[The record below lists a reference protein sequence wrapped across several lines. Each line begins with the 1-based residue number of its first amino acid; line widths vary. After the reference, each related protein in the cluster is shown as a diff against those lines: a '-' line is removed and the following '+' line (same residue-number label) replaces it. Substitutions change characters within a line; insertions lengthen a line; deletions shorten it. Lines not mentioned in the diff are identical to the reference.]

1 MFRNMEYVYCV
12 YKERS
17 FSKAAEKLHI
27 AQPSLSAMIRK
38 EEEQAGA
45 PIFERKTRPVSLTP
59 FGIEFIR
66 GIEQIYELEN
76 HLHDMADELRTLQSG
91 IVSIGVPD
99 ASAGRGGGARA
110 HRGL

>member
-38 EEEQAGA
+38 EEE
-45 PIFERKTRPVSLTP
+45 RPSL
-59 FGIEFIR
+59 
-66 GIEQIYELEN
+66 
-76 HLHDMADELRTLQSG
+76 SG
-91 IVSIGVPD
+91 RPGPSP
-99 ASAGRGGGARA
+99 
-110 HRGL
+110 

>member
-45 PIFERKTRPVSLTP
+45 PIFERKTRPVS
-59 FGIEFIR
+59 
-66 GIEQIYELEN
+66 
-76 HLHDMADELRTLQSG
+76 
-91 IVSIGVPD
+91 
-99 ASAGRGGGARA
+99 
-110 HRGL
+110 